1 MVKIINAKKK
11 FFGTDGIR
19 GPISSKTSPD
29 FILKL
34 GWAAGEVFKNQGIDS
49 FIIGKDTR
57 ISGYMLEAALQAGII
72 SSGLNVTLVG
82 PLPTPAI
89 SYLVSTFKGQ
99 AGIVISASHNSYED
113 NGIKFFDDQGKKISD
128 ELELLIEEKISHPIE
143 VVNPKNLGKASRLS
157 DASGRYI
164 EYCKNSLSKEISL
177 KNLKIVIDSANGAA
191 YDVAPKVFRELGAEV
206 ISISDEPTGL
216 NINQECGS
224 TDLNVLKKAVL
235 DHEADFGVALDGDG
249 DRLILVDKD
258 AKALDGDDILFLLA
272 KFKFENQIV
281 LGSKGVVG
289 TEMTNKG
296 LEKTFEDMGIELV
309 RSKVGDKY
317 VLEKLIE
324 LGWQLGGEQSGHI
337 ICLDNVATGD
347 AIIAAIKFLEAFLF
361 FNKPLNE
368 ILSSFKKYPQILTNI
383 KVSNAEKILKNKKF
397 QNLCAKVQDELK
409 KFDGRILVRKS
420 GTESLLRILVESNDS
435 KKTSEYSESLT
446 SFAIQIND

>member
-1 MVKIINAKKK
+1 MAKIINAKKK

-34 GWAAGEVFKNQGIDS
+34 GWAAGEVFKDQGISS

-72 SSGLNVTLVG
+72 SSGLNVRLVG

-89 SYLVSTFKGQ
+89 SYLVSTFKSQ

-113 NGIKFFDDQGKKISD
+113 NGIKFFDDKGQKISD
-128 ELELLIEEKISHPIE
+128 EIELLIEQKISEPIK
-143 VVNPKNLGKASRLS
+143 VVEPENLGKAARLS

-164 EYCKNSLSKEISL
+164 EYCKNSLSKEITL
-177 KNLKIVIDSANGAA
+177 NNLKIVIDTANGAA
-191 YDVAPKVFRELGAEV
+191 YDVAPKVFTELGAEV
-206 ISISDEPTGL
+206 VSISDNPNGL
-216 NINQECGS
+216 NINQNCGS
-224 TDLNVLKKAVL
+224 TDPNVVKKSVL
-235 DHEADFGVALDGDG
+235 DHNADFGIAFDGDG
-249 DRLILVDKD
+249 DRLVIVNSE

-289 TEMTNKG
+289 TDMTNKG
-296 LEKTFEDMGIELV
+296 LENALSEMGIELV

-317 VLEKLIE
+317 VLEKLLE

-337 ICLDNVATGD
+337 ICLESVATGD
-347 AIIAAIKFLEAFLF
+347 AIIAAIKFFEAFLAF
-361 FNKPLNE
+361 GKPLNE
-368 ILSSFKKYPQILTNI
+368 ILAPFKKYPQILTNI
-383 KVSNAEKILKNKKF
+383 EVENAESILANKKF
-397 QNLCAKVQDELK
+397 KNSCEKAQKEISE
-409 KFDGRILVRKS
+409 FDGKILVRKS
-420 GTESLLRILVESNDS
+420 GTESLLRILVEAKDS
-435 KKTSEYSESLT
+435 RATEIHSKQLT
-446 SFAIQIND
+446 KLAKELV

>member
-1 MVKIINAKKK
+1 MAKIINAKKK

-34 GWAAGEVFKNQGIDS
+34 GWAAGEVFKDQGISS

-72 SSGLNVTLVG
+72 SSGLNVRLVG

-89 SYLVSTFKGQ
+89 SYLVSTFKSQG
-99 AGIVISASHNSYED
+99 GIVISASHNSYED
-113 NGIKFFDDQGKKISD
+113 NGIKFFDDKGQKISD
-128 ELELLIEEKISHPIE
+128 ELELLIEQKISEPIK
-143 VVNPKNLGKASRLS
+143 VVEPENLGKAARLT

-177 KNLKIVIDSANGAA
+177 NNLKIVIDTANGAA
-191 YDVAPKVFRELGAEV
+191 YDVAPKVFGELGAEV
-206 ISISDEPTGL
+206 VAISDDPNGL
-216 NINQECGS
+216 NINQNCGS

-235 DHEADFGVALDGDG
+235 DNNADFGIAFDGDG
-249 DRLILVDKD
+249 DRLIIVDSE

-289 TEMTNKG
+289 TDMTNKG
-296 LEKTFEDMGIELV
+296 LENALSEMGIELV

-317 VLEKLIE
+317 VLEKLLE

-337 ICLDNVATGD
+337 ICLDSVATGD
-347 AIIAAIKFLEAFLF
+347 AIIAAIKFFEAFLTF
-361 FNKPLNE
+361 GKPLNE
-368 ILSSFKKYPQILTNI
+368 ILGSFKKYPQILTN
-383 KVSNAEKILKNKKF
+383 VEVANAESILANKKF
-397 QNLCAKVQDELK
+397 KNSCEKAQKEISE
-409 KFDGRILVRKS
+409 FDGKILVRKS
-420 GTESLLRILVESNDS
+420 GTESLLRILVEAKDS
-435 KKTSEYSESLT
+435 KVTEIHSKQLT
-446 SFAIQIND
+446 DLAKDLA

>member
-1 MVKIINAKKK
+1 MAKVINAKKK

-34 GWAAGEVFKNQGIDS
+34 GWAAGEVFRDQGISS

-72 SSGLNVTLVG
+72 SSGLNVRLVG

-89 SYLVSTFKGQ
+89 SYLVSTFKSQG
-99 AGIVISASHNSYED
+99 GIVISASHNSYED
-113 NGIKFFDDQGKKISD
+113 NGIKFFDDKGQKISD
-128 ELELLIEEKISHPIE
+128 ELELLIEQKISEPIK
-143 VVNPKNLGKASRLS
+143 VVEPENLGKAARLT

-177 KNLKIVIDSANGAA
+177 NNLKIVIDTANGAA
-191 YDVAPKVFRELGAEV
+191 YDVAPKVFGELGAEV
-206 ISISDEPTGL
+206 VAISDNPNGL
-216 NINQECGS
+216 HINQNCGS

-235 DHEADFGVALDGDG
+235 DNNADFGIAFDGDG
-249 DRLILVDKD
+249 DRLIIVDSE

-289 TEMTNKG
+289 TDMTNKG
-296 LEKTFEDMGIELV
+296 LENALSEMGIELV

-317 VLEKLIE
+317 VLEKLLE

-337 ICLDNVATGD
+337 ICLDSVATGD
-347 AIIAAIKFLEAFLF
+347 AIIAAIKFFEAFLTF
-361 FNKPLNE
+361 GKPLNE
-368 ILSSFKKYPQILTNI
+368 ILGSFKKYPQILTN
-383 KVSNAEKILKNKKF
+383 VEVANAESILANKKF
-397 QNLCAKVQDELK
+397 KNSCEKAQKEITG
-409 KFDGRILVRKS
+409 FDGKILVRKS
-420 GTESLLRILVESNDS
+420 GTESLLRILVEAKDS
-435 KKTSEYSESLT
+435 KVTEIHSKQLT
-446 SFAIQIND
+446 DLAKDLA

>member
-1 MVKIINAKKK
+1 MAKIINAKKK

-34 GWAAGEVFKNQGIDS
+34 GWAAGEVFKDQGISS

-72 SSGLNVTLVG
+72 SSGLNVRLVG

-89 SYLVSTFKGQ
+89 SYLVSTFKSQ

-113 NGIKFFDDQGKKISD
+113 NGIKFFDDKGQKISD
-128 ELELLIEEKISHPIE
+128 EIELLIEQKISEPIK
-143 VVNPKNLGKASRLS
+143 VVDPENLGKAARLS

-177 KNLKIVIDSANGAA
+177 NNLKIVIDTANGAA

-206 ISISDEPTGL
+206 VAISDDPNGL
-216 NINQECGS
+216 NINQNCGS

-235 DHEADFGVALDGDG
+235 DNNADFGIAFDGDG
-249 DRLILVDKD
+249 DRLIIVDSE

-289 TEMTNKG
+289 TDMTNKG
-296 LEKTFEDMGIELV
+296 LENALSEMGIELV

-317 VLEKLIE
+317 VLEKLLE

-337 ICLDNVATGD
+337 ICLDSVATGD
-347 AIIAAIKFLEAFLF
+347 AIIAAIKFFEAFLTF
-361 FNKPLNE
+361 GKPLNE
-368 ILSSFKKYPQILTNI
+368 ILGSFKKYPQILTN
-383 KVSNAEKILKNKKF
+383 VEVANAESILASKKF
-397 QNLCAKVQDELK
+397 KNSCEKAQKEITE
-409 KFDGRILVRKS
+409 FDGKILVRKS
-420 GTESLLRILVESNDS
+420 GTESLLRILVEAKDS
-435 KKTSEYSESLT
+435 KVTEIHSKQLT
-446 SFAIQIND
+446 DLAKDLA

>member
-1 MVKIINAKKK
+1 MAKIINAKKK

-34 GWAAGEVFKNQGIDS
+34 GWAAGEVFKDQGISS

-72 SSGLNVTLVG
+72 SSGLNVRLVG

-89 SYLVSTFKGQ
+89 SYLVSTFKSQ

-113 NGIKFFDDQGKKISD
+113 NGIKFFDDKGQKISD
-128 ELELLIEEKISHPIE
+128 ELELLIEQKISEPIK
-143 VVNPKNLGKASRLS
+143 VVEPENLGKAARLS

-177 KNLKIVIDSANGAA
+177 NNLKIVIDTANGAA

-206 ISISDEPTGL
+206 VAISDDPNGL
-216 NINQECGS
+216 NINQNCGS

-235 DHEADFGVALDGDG
+235 DNNANFGIAFDGDG
-249 DRLILVDKD
+249 DRLIIVDSE

-289 TEMTNKG
+289 TDMTNKG
-296 LEKTFEDMGIELV
+296 LENALSEMGIELV

-317 VLEKLIE
+317 VLEKLLE

-337 ICLDNVATGD
+337 ICLDSVATGD
-347 AIIAAIKFLEAFLF
+347 AIIAAIKFFEAFLTF
-361 FNKPLNE
+361 GKPLNE
-368 ILSSFKKYPQILTNI
+368 ILGSFKKYPQILTN
-383 KVSNAEKILKNKKF
+383 VEVANAESILANKKF
-397 QNLCAKVQDELK
+397 KNSCDKAQKEISE
-409 KFDGRILVRKS
+409 FDGKILVRKS
-420 GTESLLRILVESNDS
+420 GTESLLRILVEAKDS
-435 KKTSEYSESLT
+435 KVTEIHSKQLT
-446 SFAIQIND
+446 DLAKDLA

>member
-1 MVKIINAKKK
+1 MAKIINAKKK

-34 GWAAGEVFKNQGIDS
+34 GWAAGEVFKDQGISS

-72 SSGLNVTLVG
+72 SSGLNVRLVG

-89 SYLVSTFKGQ
+89 SYLVSTFKSQ

-113 NGIKFFDDQGKKISD
+113 NGIKFFDDKGQKISD
-128 ELELLIEEKISHPIE
+128 EIELLIEQKISEPIK
-143 VVNPKNLGKASRLS
+143 VVEPENLGKAARLS

-177 KNLKIVIDSANGAA
+177 NNLKIVIDTANGAA

-206 ISISDEPTGL
+206 VAISDDPNGL
-216 NINQECGS
+216 NINQNCGS

-235 DHEADFGVALDGDG
+235 DNNANFGIAFDGDG
-249 DRLILVDKD
+249 DRLIIVDTE

-289 TEMTNKG
+289 TDMTNKG
-296 LEKTFEDMGIELV
+296 LENALSEMGIELV

-317 VLEKLIE
+317 VLEKLLE

-337 ICLDNVATGD
+337 ICLDSVATGD
-347 AIIAAIKFLEAFLF
+347 AIIAAIKFFEAFLTF
-361 FNKPLNE
+361 GKPLNE
-368 ILSSFKKYPQILTNI
+368 ILGSFKKYPQILTN
-383 KVSNAEKILKNKKF
+383 VEVANAESILANKKF
-397 QNLCAKVQDELK
+397 KNSCEKAQKEITE
-409 KFDGRILVRKS
+409 FDGKILVRKS
-420 GTESLLRILVESNDS
+420 GTESLLRILVEAKDS
-435 KKTSEYSESLT
+435 KVTEIHSKQLT
-446 SFAIQIND
+446 DLAKDLA

>member
-1 MVKIINAKKK
+1 MAKIINAKKK

-34 GWAAGEVFKNQGIDS
+34 GWAAGEVFKDQGISS

-72 SSGLNVTLVG
+72 SSGLNVRLVG

-89 SYLVSTFKGQ
+89 SYLVSTFKSQ

-113 NGIKFFDDQGKKISD
+113 NGIKFFDDKGQKISD
-128 ELELLIEEKISHPIE
+128 ELELLIEQKISEPIK
-143 VVNPKNLGKASRLS
+143 VVDPENLGKAARLS

-177 KNLKIVIDSANGAA
+177 NNLKIVIDTANGAA

-206 ISISDEPTGL
+206 TAISDDPNGL
-216 NINQECGS
+216 NINQNCGS

-235 DHEADFGVALDGDG
+235 DNNADFGIAFDGDG
-249 DRLILVDKD
+249 DRLIIVDSE

-289 TEMTNKG
+289 TDMTNKG
-296 LEKTFEDMGIELV
+296 LENALSEMGIELV

-317 VLEKLIE
+317 VLEKLLE

-337 ICLDNVATGD
+337 ICLDSVATGD
-347 AIIAAIKFLEAFLF
+347 AIIAAIKFFEAFLTF
-361 FNKPLNE
+361 GKPLNE
-368 ILSSFKKYPQILTNI
+368 ILGSFKKYPQILTN
-383 KVSNAEKILKNKKF
+383 VEVANAESILANKKF
-397 QNLCAKVQDELK
+397 KNSCEKAQKEITE
-409 KFDGRILVRKS
+409 FDGKILVRKS
-420 GTESLLRILVESNDS
+420 GTESLLRILVEAKDS
-435 KKTSEYSESLT
+435 KVTEIHSKQLT
-446 SFAIQIND
+446 DLAKDLA

>member
-1 MVKIINAKKK
+1 MAKIINAKKK

-34 GWAAGEVFKNQGIDS
+34 GWAAGEVFKDQGISS

-72 SSGLNVTLVG
+72 SSGLNVRLVG

-89 SYLVSTFKGQ
+89 SYLVSTFKSQ

-113 NGIKFFDDQGKKISD
+113 NGIKFFDDQGQKISD
-128 ELELLIEEKISHPIE
+128 ELELLIEQKISEPIK
-143 VVNPKNLGKASRLS
+143 VVEPENLGKAARLT

-177 KNLKIVIDSANGAA
+177 KNLKIVIDTANGAA
-191 YDVAPKVFRELGAEV
+191 YDVAPSVFRELGAEV
-206 ISISDEPTGL
+206 VTISDNPNGL
-216 NINQECGS
+216 NINKNCGS
-224 TDLNVLKKAVL
+224 TDLNVLKKSVL
-235 DHEADFGVALDGDG
+235 DNTANFGIAFDGDG
-249 DRLILVDKD
+249 DRLIIVDSE

-272 KFKFENQIV
+272 KFKFENQII

-296 LEKTFEDMGIELV
+296 LENVFSEMGIELV
-309 RSKVGDKY
+309 RSQVGDKY

-337 ICLDNVATGD
+337 ICMENVATGD
-347 AIIAAIKFLEAFLF
+347 AIIAAIKFFEAYLTFG
-361 FNKPLNE
+361 KPLNE
-368 ILSSFKKYPQILTNI
+368 ILLSFKKYPQILTNI
-383 KVSNAEKILKNKKF
+383 EVVNAENILSNKKF
-397 QNLCAKVQDELK
+397 KTACKESQDEVSE
-409 KFDGRILVRKS
+409 FDGKVLVRKS
-420 GTESLLRILVESNDS
+420 GTESLLRIMVESNDS
-435 KKTSEYSESLT
+435 MITETHSKKLT
-446 SFAIQIND
+446 ELAKGLS

>member
-1 MVKIINAKKK
+1 MAKIINAKKK

-34 GWAAGEVFKNQGIDS
+34 GWAAGEVFKDQGISS

-72 SSGLNVTLVG
+72 SSGLNVRLVG

-89 SYLVSTFKGQ
+89 SYLVSTFKSQ

-113 NGIKFFDDQGKKISD
+113 NGIKFFDDKGQKISD
-128 ELELLIEEKISHPIE
+128 ELELLIEQKISEPIK
-143 VVNPKNLGKASRLS
+143 VVGPENLGKAARLS

-177 KNLKIVIDSANGAA
+177 NNLKIVIDTANGAA

-206 ISISDEPTGL
+206 VAISDDPNGL
-216 NINQECGS
+216 NINQNCGS

-235 DHEADFGVALDGDG
+235 DNNADFGIAFDGDG
-249 DRLILVDKD
+249 DRLIIVDSE

-289 TEMTNKG
+289 TDMTNKG
-296 LEKTFEDMGIELV
+296 LENALSEMGIELV

-317 VLEKLIE
+317 VLEKLLE
-324 LGWQLGGEQSGHI
+324 LGWQLGGDQSGHI
-337 ICLDNVATGD
+337 ICLDRVATGD
-347 AIIAAIKFLEAFLF
+347 AIIAAIKFFEAFLTF
-361 FNKPLNE
+361 GKPLNE
-368 ILSSFKKYPQILTNI
+368 ILGSFKKYPQILTNI
-383 KVSNAEKILKNKKF
+383 EVTNAESILANKKF
-397 QNLCAKVQDELK
+397 KNSCEKIQKEISE
-409 KFDGRILVRKS
+409 FDGKILVRKS
-420 GTESLLRILVESNDS
+420 GTESLLRILVEAKDS
-435 KKTSEYSESLT
+435 KVTEIHSKQLT
-446 SFAIQIND
+446 DLAKDLA

>member
-1 MVKIINAKKK
+1 MAKIINAKKK

-34 GWAAGEVFKNQGIDS
+34 GWAAGEVFKDQGISS

-72 SSGLNVTLVG
+72 SSGLNVRLVG

-89 SYLVSTFKGQ
+89 SYLVSTFKSQ

-113 NGIKFFDDQGKKISD
+113 NGIKFFDDKGQKISD
-128 ELELLIEEKISHPIE
+128 ELELLIEQKISEPIK
-143 VVNPKNLGKASRLS
+143 VVEPENLGKAARLS

-177 KNLKIVIDSANGAA
+177 NNLKIVIDTANGAA

-206 ISISDEPTGL
+206 VAISDDPNGL
-216 NINQECGS
+216 NINQNCGS

-235 DHEADFGVALDGDG
+235 DNNADFGIAFDGDG
-249 DRLILVDKD
+249 DRLIIVDSE

-289 TEMTNKG
+289 TDMTNKG
-296 LEKTFEDMGIELV
+296 LENALSEMGIELV

-317 VLEKLIE
+317 VLEKLLE

-337 ICLDNVATGD
+337 ICLDSVATGD
-347 AIIAAIKFLEAFLF
+347 AIIAAIKFFEAFLTF
-361 FNKPLNE
+361 GKPLNE
-368 ILSSFKKYPQILTNI
+368 ILGSFKKYPQILTN
-383 KVSNAEKILKNKKF
+383 VEVANAESILANKKF
-397 QNLCAKVQDELK
+397 KNSCEKAQKEITE
-409 KFDGRILVRKS
+409 FDGKILVRKS
-420 GTESLLRILVESNDS
+420 GTESLLRILVEAKDS
-435 KKTSEYSESLT
+435 KVTEIHSKQLT
-446 SFAIQIND
+446 DLAKDLA

>member
-1 MVKIINAKKK
+1 MAKIINAKKK

-34 GWAAGEVFKNQGIDS
+34 GWAAGEVFKDQGISS

-72 SSGLNVTLVG
+72 SSGLNVRLVG

-89 SYLVSTFKGQ
+89 SYLVSTFKSQ

-113 NGIKFFDDQGKKISD
+113 NGIKFFDDKGQKISD
-128 ELELLIEEKISHPIE
+128 ELELLIEQKISEPIK
-143 VVNPKNLGKASRLS
+143 VVDPENLGKAARLS

-177 KNLKIVIDSANGAA
+177 NNLKIVIDTANGAA

-206 ISISDEPTGL
+206 VAISDDPNGL
-216 NINQECGS
+216 NINQNCGS

-235 DHEADFGVALDGDG
+235 DNNADFGIAFDGDG
-249 DRLILVDKD
+249 DRLIIVDSE

-289 TEMTNKG
+289 TDMTNKG
-296 LEKTFEDMGIELV
+296 LENALSEMGIELV

-317 VLEKLIE
+317 VLEKLLE

-337 ICLDNVATGD
+337 ICLDSVATGD
-347 AIIAAIKFLEAFLF
+347 AIIAAIKFFEAFLTF
-361 FNKPLNE
+361 GKPLNE
-368 ILSSFKKYPQILTNI
+368 ILGSFKKYPQILTN
-383 KVSNAEKILKNKKF
+383 VEVANAESILASKKF
-397 QNLCAKVQDELK
+397 KNSCEKAQKEISE
-409 KFDGRILVRKS
+409 FDGKILVRKS
-420 GTESLLRILVESNDS
+420 GTESLLRILVEAKDS
-435 KKTSEYSESLT
+435 KVTEIHSKQLT
-446 SFAIQIND
+446 DLAKDLA

>member
-1 MVKIINAKKK
+1 MAKIINAKKK

-34 GWAAGEVFKNQGIDS
+34 GWAAGEVFKDQGISS

-72 SSGLNVTLVG
+72 SSGLNVRLVG

-89 SYLVSTFKGQ
+89 SYLVSTFKSQ

-113 NGIKFFDDQGKKISD
+113 NGIKFFDDKGQKISD
-128 ELELLIEEKISHPIE
+128 ELELLIEQKISEPIK
-143 VVNPKNLGKASRLS
+143 VVEPEKLGKAARLT

-177 KNLKIVIDSANGAA
+177 NNLKIVIDTANGAA

-206 ISISDEPTGL
+206 VSISDDPNGL
-216 NINQECGS
+216 NINQNCGS

-235 DHEADFGVALDGDG
+235 DNNADFGIAFDGDG
-249 DRLILVDKD
+249 DRLIIVDSE

-289 TEMTNKG
+289 TDMTNRG
-296 LEKTFEDMGIELV
+296 LENALSEMGIELV

-317 VLEKLIE
+317 VLEKLLE

-347 AIIAAIKFLEAFLF
+347 AIIAAIKFFEAFLTF
-361 FNKPLNE
+361 GKPLNE

-383 KVSNAEKILKNKKF
+383 EVVNADNILENKKF
-397 QNLCAKVQDELK
+397 KNSCEKAQKEISE
-409 KFDGRILVRKS
+409 FDGKILVRKS
-420 GTESLLRILVESNDS
+420 GTESLLRILVEAKDS
-435 KKTSEYSESLT
+435 KVTETHSKELT
-446 SFAIQIND
+446 DLAKDLV

>member
-1 MVKIINAKKK
+1 MAKIINAKKK

-34 GWAAGEVFKNQGIDS
+34 GWAAGEVFKKQGISS

-72 SSGLNVTLVG
+72 SSGLNVRLVG
-82 PLPTPAI
+82 PMPTPAI
-89 SYLVSTFKGQ
+89 SYLVSTFKSQ

-113 NGIKFFDDQGKKISD
+113 NGIKFFDDKGQKISD
-128 ELELLIEEKISHPIE
+128 ELELSIEQKISEPIK
-143 VVNPKNLGKASRLS
+143 VVEPENLGKAARLS

-177 KNLKIVIDSANGAA
+177 KNLKIVIDTANGAA
-191 YDVAPKVFRELGAEV
+191 YDVAPSVFRELGAEV
-206 ISISDEPTGL
+206 VTISDNPNGL
-216 NINQECGS
+216 NINKNCGS
-224 TDLNVLKKAVL
+224 TDLNVLKKSVL
-235 DHEADFGVALDGDG
+235 DNNANFGIAFDGDG
-249 DRLILVDKD
+249 DRLIIVDSE

-289 TEMTNKG
+289 TDMTNKG
-296 LEKTFEDMGIELV
+296 LENALSEMGIELV
-309 RSKVGDKY
+309 RSQVGDKY
-317 VLEKLIE
+317 VLEKLID

-337 ICLDNVATGD
+337 ICMENVATGD
-347 AIIAAIKFLEAFLF
+347 AIIAAIKFFEAYLTFG
-361 FNKPLNE
+361 KPLDE

-383 KVSNAEKILKNKKF
+383 EVVNAENILSNKKF
-397 QNLCAKVQDELK
+397 KSACKESQDEILE
-409 KFDGRILVRKS
+409 FDGKILVRKS
-420 GTESLLRILVESNDS
+420 GTESLLRILVESKDS
-435 KKTSEYSESLT
+435 KVTANHSKKLT
-446 SFAIQIND
+446 ELAKELS

>member
-1 MVKIINAKKK
+1 MAKIINAKKK

-34 GWAAGEVFKNQGIDS
+34 GWAAGEVFKDQGISS

-72 SSGLNVTLVG
+72 SSGLNVRLVG

-89 SYLVSTFKGQ
+89 SYLVSTFKSQ

-113 NGIKFFDDQGKKISD
+113 NGIKFFDDKGQKISD
-128 ELELLIEEKISHPIE
+128 ELELLIEQKISEPIK
-143 VVNPKNLGKASRLS
+143 VVEPENLGKAARLS

-177 KNLKIVIDSANGAA
+177 NNLKIVIDTANGAA

-206 ISISDEPTGL
+206 VAISDDPNGL
-216 NINQECGS
+216 NINQNCGS

-235 DHEADFGVALDGDG
+235 DNNANFGIAFDGDG
-249 DRLILVDKD
+249 DRLIIVDSE

-289 TEMTNKG
+289 TDMTNKG
-296 LEKTFEDMGIELV
+296 LENALSEMGIELV

-317 VLEKLIE
+317 VLEKLLE

-337 ICLDNVATGD
+337 ICLDSVATGD
-347 AIIAAIKFLEAFLF
+347 AIIAAIKFFEAFLTF
-361 FNKPLNE
+361 GKPLNE
-368 ILSSFKKYPQILTNI
+368 ILGSFKKYPQILTNI
-383 KVSNAEKILKNKKF
+383 EVANAESILANKKF
-397 QNLCAKVQDELK
+397 KNSCEKVQKEISE
-409 KFDGRILVRKS
+409 FDGKILVRKS
-420 GTESLLRILVESNDS
+420 GTESLLRILVEAKDS
-435 KKTSEYSESLT
+435 KVTEIHSKQLT
-446 SFAIQIND
+446 DLAKDLA

>member
-1 MVKIINAKKK
+1 MAKIINVKKK

-34 GWAAGEVFKNQGIDS
+34 GWAAGEVFKDQGISS

-72 SSGLNVTLVG
+72 SSGLNVRLVG

-89 SYLVSTFKGQ
+89 SYLVSTFKSQ

-113 NGIKFFDDQGKKISD
+113 NGIKFFDDKGQKISD
-128 ELELLIEEKISHPIE
+128 ELELLIEQKISDPIK
-143 VVNPKNLGKASRLS
+143 VVEPENLGKAARLT

-177 KNLKIVIDSANGAA
+177 NNLKIVIDTANGAA

-206 ISISDEPTGL
+206 VAISDDPNGL
-216 NINQECGS
+216 NINQNCGS

-235 DHEADFGVALDGDG
+235 DNNADFGIAFDGDG
-249 DRLILVDKD
+249 DRLIIVDSE

-289 TEMTNKG
+289 TDMTNKG
-296 LEKTFEDMGIELV
+296 LENALSEMGIELV

-317 VLEKLIE
+317 VLEKLLE

-337 ICLDNVATGD
+337 ICLDSVATGD
-347 AIIAAIKFLEAFLF
+347 AIIAAIKFFEAFLTF
-361 FNKPLNE
+361 GKPLNE
-368 ILSSFKKYPQILTNI
+368 ILGSFKKYPQILTNI
-383 KVSNAEKILKNKKF
+383 EVANAESILANKKF
-397 QNLCAKVQDELK
+397 KNSCEKVQKEISE
-409 KFDGRILVRKS
+409 FDGKILVRKS
-420 GTESLLRILVESNDS
+420 GTESLLRILVEAKDS
-435 KKTSEYSESLT
+435 KVTEIHSKQLT
-446 SFAIQIND
+446 DLAKDLA

>member
-1 MVKIINAKKK
+1 MAKIINAKKK

-34 GWAAGEVFKNQGIDS
+34 GWAAGEVFKDQGISS

-72 SSGLNVTLVG
+72 SSGLNVRLVG

-89 SYLVSTFKGQ
+89 SYLVSTFKSQ

-113 NGIKFFDDQGKKISD
+113 NGIKFFDDKGQKISD
-128 ELELLIEEKISHPIE
+128 ELELLIEQKISEPIK
-143 VVNPKNLGKASRLS
+143 VVEPENLGKAARLT

-177 KNLKIVIDSANGAA
+177 NNLKIVIDTANGAA
-191 YDVAPKVFRELGAEV
+191 YDVAPKVFGELGAEV
-206 ISISDEPTGL
+206 VAISDNPNGL
-216 NINQECGS
+216 NINQNCGS

-235 DHEADFGVALDGDG
+235 DNNADFGIAFDGDG
-249 DRLILVDKD
+249 DRLIIVDSE

-289 TEMTNKG
+289 TDMTNKG
-296 LEKTFEDMGIELV
+296 LENALSEMGIELV

-317 VLEKLIE
+317 VLEKLLE

-337 ICLDNVATGD
+337 ICLDSVATGD
-347 AIIAAIKFLEAFLF
+347 AIIAAIKFFEAFLTF
-361 FNKPLNE
+361 GKPLNE
-368 ILSSFKKYPQILTNI
+368 ILGSFKKYPQILTNI
-383 KVSNAEKILKNKKF
+383 EVANAESILANKKF
-397 QNLCAKVQDELK
+397 KNSCEKVQKEISE
-409 KFDGRILVRKS
+409 FDGKILVRKS
-420 GTESLLRILVESNDS
+420 GTESLLRILVEAKDS
-435 KKTSEYSESLT
+435 KVTEIHSKQLT
-446 SFAIQIND
+446 DLAKDLA

>member
-1 MVKIINAKKK
+1 MAKIINAKKK

-34 GWAAGEVFKNQGIDS
+34 GWAAGEVFKDQGISS

-72 SSGLNVTLVG
+72 SSGLNVRLVG

-89 SYLVSTFKGQ
+89 SYLVSTFKSQ

-113 NGIKFFDDQGKKISD
+113 NGIKFFDDKGQKISD
-128 ELELLIEEKISHPIE
+128 ELELLIEQKISEPIK
-143 VVNPKNLGKASRLS
+143 VVDPENLGKAARLS

-177 KNLKIVIDSANGAA
+177 NNLKIVIDTANGAA

-206 ISISDEPTGL
+206 VAISDDPNGL
-216 NINQECGS
+216 NINQNCGS

-235 DHEADFGVALDGDG
+235 DNNADFGIAFDGDG
-249 DRLILVDKD
+249 DRLIIVDSE

-281 LGSKGVVG
+281 LGAKGVVG
-289 TEMTNKG
+289 TDMTNKG
-296 LEKTFEDMGIELV
+296 LENALSEMGIELV

-317 VLEKLIE
+317 VLEKLLE

-337 ICLDNVATGD
+337 ICLDSVATGD
-347 AIIAAIKFLEAFLF
+347 AIIAAIKFFEAFLTF
-361 FNKPLNE
+361 GKPLNE
-368 ILSSFKKYPQILTNI
+368 ILGSFKKYPQILTNI
-383 KVSNAEKILKNKKF
+383 EVANAESILANKKF
-397 QNLCAKVQDELK
+397 KNSCEKVQKEISE
-409 KFDGRILVRKS
+409 FDGKILVRKS
-420 GTESLLRILVESNDS
+420 GTESLLRILVEAKDS
-435 KKTSEYSESLT
+435 KVTEIHSKQLT
-446 SFAIQIND
+446 DLAKDLA

>member
-1 MVKIINAKKK
+1 
-11 FFGTDGIR
+11 
-19 GPISSKTSPD
+19 
-29 FILKL
+29 
-34 GWAAGEVFKNQGIDS
+34 
-49 FIIGKDTR
+49 
-57 ISGYMLEAALQAGII
+57 
-72 SSGLNVTLVG
+72 
-82 PLPTPAI
+82 
-89 SYLVSTFKGQ
+89 
-99 AGIVISASHNSYED
+99 
-113 NGIKFFDDQGKKISD
+113 
-128 ELELLIEEKISHPIE
+128 
-143 VVNPKNLGKASRLS
+143 
-157 DASGRYI
+157 
-164 EYCKNSLSKEISL
+164 
-177 KNLKIVIDSANGAA
+177 
-191 YDVAPKVFRELGAEV
+191 
-206 ISISDEPTGL
+206 L

-289 TEMTNKG
+289 TDMTNKG

-337 ICLDNVATGD
+337 ICLDKVATGD

-397 QNLCAKVQDELK
+397 QNLCTKVQDELK

-435 KKTSEYSESLT
+435 KKTSEYSENLT

>member
-1 MVKIINAKKK
+1 MAKIINAKKK

-34 GWAAGEVFKNQGIDS
+34 GWAAGEVFKDQGISS

-72 SSGLNVTLVG
+72 SSGLNVRLVG

-113 NGIKFFDDQGKKISD
+113 NGIKFFDDKGQKISD
-128 ELELLIEEKISHPIE
+128 ELELLIEQKISEPIK
-143 VVNPKNLGKASRLS
+143 VVEPEKLGKAARLT

-177 KNLKIVIDSANGAA
+177 NNLKIVIDTANGAA
-191 YDVAPKVFRELGAEV
+191 YDVSPKVFRELGAEV
-206 ISISDEPTGL
+206 VAISDDPNGL
-216 NINQECGS
+216 NINQNCGS

-235 DHEADFGVALDGDG
+235 DNNADFGIAFDGDG
-249 DRLILVDKD
+249 DRLIIVDSE

-289 TEMTNKG
+289 TDMTNRG
-296 LEKTFEDMGIELV
+296 LENALSEMGIELV

-317 VLEKLIE
+317 VLEKLLE

-347 AIIAAIKFLEAFLF
+347 AIIAAIKFFEAFLTF
-361 FNKPLNE
+361 RKPLNE

-383 KVSNAEKILKNKKF
+383 EVVNADNILENKKF
-397 QNLCAKVQDELK
+397 KNSCEKAQKEISE
-409 KFDGRILVRKS
+409 FDGKILVRKS
-420 GTESLLRILVESNDS
+420 GTESLLRILVEAKDS
-435 KKTSEYSESLT
+435 KVTETHSKELT
-446 SFAIQIND
+446 DLAKDLV

>member
-1 MVKIINAKKK
+1 MAKIINAKKK

-34 GWAAGEVFKNQGIDS
+34 GWAAGEVFKEQGISS

-72 SSGLNVTLVG
+72 SSGLNVRLVG

-89 SYLVSTFKGQ
+89 SYLVSTFKSQ

-113 NGIKFFDDQGKKISD
+113 NGIKFFDDKGQKISD
-128 ELELLIEEKISHPIE
+128 ELELLIEQKISEPIK
-143 VVNPKNLGKASRLS
+143 VVEPENLGKAARLS

-177 KNLKIVIDSANGAA
+177 NNLKIVIDTANGAA

-206 ISISDEPTGL
+206 TAISDDPNGL
-216 NINQECGS
+216 NINQNCGS

-235 DHEADFGVALDGDG
+235 DNNADFGIAFDGDG
-249 DRLILVDKD
+249 DRLIIVDAE

-289 TEMTNKG
+289 TDMTNKG
-296 LEKTFEDMGIELV
+296 LENALSEMGIELV

-317 VLEKLIE
+317 VLEKLLE

-337 ICLDNVATGD
+337 ICLDSVATGD
-347 AIIAAIKFLEAFLF
+347 AIVAAIKFFEAFLTF
-361 FNKPLNE
+361 GKPLNE

-383 KVSNAEKILKNKKF
+383 EVANAENILGNKKF
-397 QNLCAKVQDELK
+397 KNSCEKVQKEISE
-409 KFDGRILVRKS
+409 FDGKILVRKS
-420 GTESLLRILVESNDS
+420 GTESLLRILVEAKDS
-435 KKTSEYSESLT
+435 KVTEIHSKQLT
-446 SFAIQIND
+446 ELARELA

>member
-1 MVKIINAKKK
+1 MAKIINAKKK

-34 GWAAGEVFKNQGIDS
+34 GWAAGEVFKDQGMSS

-72 SSGLNVTLVG
+72 SSGLNVRLVG

-89 SYLVSTFKGQ
+89 SYLVSTFKSQ

-113 NGIKFFDDQGKKISD
+113 NGIKFFDDKGQKISD
-128 ELELLIEEKISHPIE
+128 ELELLIEQKISEPIK
-143 VVNPKNLGKASRLS
+143 VVDPENLGKAARLS

-177 KNLKIVIDSANGAA
+177 NNLKIVIDTANGAA

-206 ISISDEPTGL
+206 VAISDDPNGL
-216 NINQECGS
+216 NINQNCGS

-235 DHEADFGVALDGDG
+235 DNNADFGIAFDGDG
-249 DRLILVDKD
+249 DRLIIVDSE

-289 TEMTNKG
+289 TDMTNKG
-296 LEKTFEDMGIELV
+296 LENALSEMGIELV

-317 VLEKLIE
+317 VLEKLLE

-337 ICLDNVATGD
+337 ICLDSVATGD
-347 AIIAAIKFLEAFLF
+347 AIIAAIKFFEAFLTF
-361 FNKPLNE
+361 GKPLNE
-368 ILSSFKKYPQILTNI
+368 ILGSFKKYPQILTN
-383 KVSNAEKILKNKKF
+383 VEVVNAESILANKKF
-397 QNLCAKVQDELK
+397 KNSCEKAQKEITE
-409 KFDGRILVRKS
+409 FDGKILVRKS
-420 GTESLLRILVESNDS
+420 GTESLLRILVEAKDS
-435 KKTSEYSESLT
+435 KVTQIHSKQLT
-446 SFAIQIND
+446 DLAKDLA

>member
-1 MVKIINAKKK
+1 MAKIINAKKK

-34 GWAAGEVFKNQGIDS
+34 GWAAGEVFKDQGISS

-72 SSGLNVTLVG
+72 SSGLNVRLVG

-89 SYLVSTFKGQ
+89 SYLVSTFKSQ

-113 NGIKFFDDQGKKISD
+113 NGIKFFDDKGQKISD
-128 ELELLIEEKISHPIE
+128 ELELLIEQKISEPIK
-143 VVNPKNLGKASRLS
+143 VVDPENLGKAARLS

-177 KNLKIVIDSANGAA
+177 NNLKIVIDTANGAA

-206 ISISDEPTGL
+206 VAISDDPNGL
-216 NINQECGS
+216 NINQNCGS

-235 DHEADFGVALDGDG
+235 DNNADFGIAFDGDG
-249 DRLILVDKD
+249 DRLIIVDSE

-289 TEMTNKG
+289 TDMTNKG
-296 LEKTFEDMGIELV
+296 LENALSEMGIELV

-317 VLEKLIE
+317 VLEKLLE

-337 ICLDNVATGD
+337 ICLDSVATGD
-347 AIIAAIKFLEAFLF
+347 AIIAAIKFFEAFLTF
-361 FNKPLNE
+361 GKPLNE
-368 ILSSFKKYPQILTNI
+368 ILGSFKKYPQILTN
-383 KVSNAEKILKNKKF
+383 VEVVNAESILANKKF
-397 QNLCAKVQDELK
+397 KNSCEKAQKEISE
-409 KFDGRILVRKS
+409 FDGKILVRKS
-420 GTESLLRILVESNDS
+420 GTESLLRILVEAKDS
-435 KKTSEYSESLT
+435 KVTEIHSKQLT
-446 SFAIQIND
+446 DLAKDLA

>member
-1 MVKIINAKKK
+1 MAKIINAKKK

-34 GWAAGEVFKNQGIDS
+34 GWAAGEVFKDQGISS

-72 SSGLNVTLVG
+72 SSGLNVRLVG

-89 SYLVSTFKGQ
+89 SYLVSTFKSQ

-113 NGIKFFDDQGKKISD
+113 NGIKFFDDKGQKISD
-128 ELELLIEEKISHPIE
+128 ELELLIEQKISEPIK
-143 VVNPKNLGKASRLS
+143 VVDPENLGKAARLS

-177 KNLKIVIDSANGAA
+177 NNLKIVIDTANGAA

-206 ISISDEPTGL
+206 VAISDDPNGL
-216 NINQECGS
+216 NINQNCGS

-235 DHEADFGVALDGDG
+235 DNNADFGIAFDGDG
-249 DRLILVDKD
+249 DRLIIVDSE

-289 TEMTNKG
+289 TDMTNKG
-296 LEKTFEDMGIELV
+296 LENALSEMSIELV

-317 VLEKLIE
+317 VLEKLLE

-337 ICLDNVATGD
+337 ICLDSVATGD
-347 AIIAAIKFLEAFLF
+347 AIIAAIKFFEAFLTF
-361 FNKPLNE
+361 GKPLNE
-368 ILSSFKKYPQILTNI
+368 ILGSFKKYPQILTNI
-383 KVSNAEKILKNKKF
+383 EVANAESILANKKF
-397 QNLCAKVQDELK
+397 KNSCKKVQKEISE
-409 KFDGRILVRKS
+409 FDGKILVRKS
-420 GTESLLRILVESNDS
+420 GTESLLRILVEAKDS
-435 KKTSEYSESLT
+435 KVTEIHSKQLT
-446 SFAIQIND
+446 DLAKDLA

>member
-1 MVKIINAKKK
+1 MAKIINAKKK

-34 GWAAGEVFKNQGIDS
+34 GWAAGEVFKDQGMSS

-72 SSGLNVTLVG
+72 SSGLNVRLVG

-89 SYLVSTFKGQ
+89 SYLVSTFKSQ

-113 NGIKFFDDQGKKISD
+113 NGIKFFDDKGQKISD
-128 ELELLIEEKISHPIE
+128 ELELLIEQKISEPIK
-143 VVNPKNLGKASRLS
+143 VVEPENLGKAARLS

-177 KNLKIVIDSANGAA
+177 NNLKIVIDTANGAA

-206 ISISDEPTGL
+206 VAISDDPNGL
-216 NINQECGS
+216 NINQNCGS

-235 DHEADFGVALDGDG
+235 DNNADFGIAFDGDG
-249 DRLILVDKD
+249 DRLIIVDSE

-289 TEMTNKG
+289 TDMTNKG
-296 LEKTFEDMGIELV
+296 LENALSEMGIELV

-317 VLEKLIE
+317 VLEKLLE

-337 ICLDNVATGD
+337 ICLDSVATGD
-347 AIIAAIKFLEAFLF
+347 AIIAAIKFFEAFLTF
-361 FNKPLNE
+361 GKPLNE
-368 ILSSFKKYPQILTNI
+368 ILGSFKKYPQILTN
-383 KVSNAEKILKNKKF
+383 VEVANAESILANKKF
-397 QNLCAKVQDELK
+397 KNSCEKAQKEITE
-409 KFDGRILVRKS
+409 FDGKILVRKS
-420 GTESLLRILVESNDS
+420 GTESLLRILVEAKDS
-435 KKTSEYSESLT
+435 KVTEIHSKQLT
-446 SFAIQIND
+446 DLAKDLA

>member
-1 MVKIINAKKK
+1 MAKIINAKKK

-34 GWAAGEVFKNQGIDS
+34 GWAAGEVFKDQGISS

-72 SSGLNVTLVG
+72 SSGLNVRLVG

-89 SYLVSTFKGQ
+89 SYLVSTFKSQG
-99 AGIVISASHNSYED
+99 GIVISASHNSYED
-113 NGIKFFDDQGKKISD
+113 NGIKFFDDKGQKISD
-128 ELELLIEEKISHPIE
+128 ELELLIEQKISEPIK
-143 VVNPKNLGKASRLS
+143 VVEPENLGKAARLT

-177 KNLKIVIDSANGAA
+177 NNLKIVIDTANGAA
-191 YDVAPKVFRELGAEV
+191 YDVAPKVFGELGAEV
-206 ISISDEPTGL
+206 VAISDNPNGL
-216 NINQECGS
+216 NINQNCGS

-235 DHEADFGVALDGDG
+235 DNNADFGIAFDGDG
-249 DRLILVDKD
+249 DRLIIVDSE

-296 LEKTFEDMGIELV
+296 LENALSEMGIELV

-317 VLEKLIE
+317 VLEKLLE

-337 ICLDNVATGD
+337 ICLDSVATGD
-347 AIIAAIKFLEAFLF
+347 AIIAAIKFFEAFLTF
-361 FNKPLNE
+361 GKPLNE
-368 ILSSFKKYPQILTNI
+368 ILGSFKKYPQILTNI
-383 KVSNAEKILKNKKF
+383 EVANAESILANKKF
-397 QNLCAKVQDELK
+397 KNSCEKVQKEISE
-409 KFDGRILVRKS
+409 FDGKILVRKS
-420 GTESLLRILVESNDS
+420 GTESLLRILVEAKDS
-435 KKTSEYSESLT
+435 KVTEIHSKQLT
-446 SFAIQIND
+446 DLAKDLA

>member
-1 MVKIINAKKK
+1 MAKIINAKKK

-34 GWAAGEVFKNQGIDS
+34 GWAAGEVFKDQGISS

-72 SSGLNVTLVG
+72 SSGLNVRLVG

-89 SYLVSTFKGQ
+89 SYLVSTFKSQ

-113 NGIKFFDDQGKKISD
+113 NGIKFFDDKGQKISD
-128 ELELLIEEKISHPIE
+128 ELELLIEQKISEPIK
-143 VVNPKNLGKASRLS
+143 VVEPENLGKAARLT

-177 KNLKIVIDSANGAA
+177 NNLKIVIDTANGAA

-206 ISISDEPTGL
+206 VAISDDPNGL
-216 NINQECGS
+216 NINQNCGS

-235 DHEADFGVALDGDG
+235 DNNADFGIAFDGDG
-249 DRLILVDKD
+249 DRLIIVDSE

-289 TEMTNKG
+289 TDMTNKG
-296 LEKTFEDMGIELV
+296 LENALSEMGIELV

-317 VLEKLIE
+317 VLEKLLE

-337 ICLDNVATGD
+337 ICLDSVATGD
-347 AIIAAIKFLEAFLF
+347 AIIAAIKFFEAFLTF
-361 FNKPLNE
+361 GKPLNE
-368 ILSSFKKYPQILTNI
+368 ILGSFKKYPQILTNI
-383 KVSNAEKILKNKKF
+383 EVANAESILANKKF
-397 QNLCAKVQDELK
+397 KNSCEKVQKEISE
-409 KFDGRILVRKS
+409 FDGKILVRKS
-420 GTESLLRILVESNDS
+420 GTESLLRILVEAKDS
-435 KKTSEYSESLT
+435 KVTEIHSKQLT
-446 SFAIQIND
+446 DLAKDLA

>member
-1 MVKIINAKKK
+1 MAKIINAKKK

-34 GWAAGEVFKNQGIDS
+34 GWAAGEVFKGQGISS

-72 SSGLNVTLVG
+72 SSGLNVRLVG

-89 SYLVSTFKGQ
+89 SYLVSTFKSQ

-113 NGIKFFDDQGKKISD
+113 NGIKFFDDKGQKISD
-128 ELELLIEEKISHPIE
+128 ELELLIEQKISEPIK
-143 VVNPKNLGKASRLS
+143 VVEPENLGKAARLT

-177 KNLKIVIDSANGAA
+177 NNLKIVIDTANGAA

-206 ISISDEPTGL
+206 VAISDDPNGL
-216 NINQECGS
+216 NINQNCGS

-235 DHEADFGVALDGDG
+235 DNNADFGIAFDGDG
-249 DRLILVDKD
+249 DRLIIVDSE

-296 LEKTFEDMGIELV
+296 LENALSEMGIELV

-317 VLEKLIE
+317 VLEKLLE

-337 ICLDNVATGD
+337 ICLDSVATGD
-347 AIIAAIKFLEAFLF
+347 AIIAAIKFFEAFLTF
-361 FNKPLNE
+361 GKPLNE
-368 ILSSFKKYPQILTNI
+368 ILGSFKKYPQILTNI
-383 KVSNAEKILKNKKF
+383 EVANAESILANKKF
-397 QNLCAKVQDELK
+397 KNSCEKVQKDISE
-409 KFDGRILVRKS
+409 FDGKILVRKS
-420 GTESLLRILVESNDS
+420 GTESLLRILVEAKDS
-435 KKTSEYSESLT
+435 KVTEIHSKQLT
-446 SFAIQIND
+446 DLAKDLA

>member
-1 MVKIINAKKK
+1 MAKIINAKKK

-34 GWAAGEVFKNQGIDS
+34 GWAAGEVFKGQGISS

-72 SSGLNVTLVG
+72 SSGLNVRLVG

-89 SYLVSTFKGQ
+89 SYLVSTFKSQ

-113 NGIKFFDDQGKKISD
+113 NGIKFFDDKGQKISD
-128 ELELLIEEKISHPIE
+128 KLELLIEQKISEPIK
-143 VVNPKNLGKASRLS
+143 VVEPENLGKAARLT

-177 KNLKIVIDSANGAA
+177 NNLKIVIDTANGAA
-191 YDVAPKVFRELGAEV
+191 YDVAPKVFGELGAEV
-206 ISISDEPTGL
+206 VAISDDPNGL
-216 NINQECGS
+216 NINQNCGS

-235 DHEADFGVALDGDG
+235 DNNADFGIAFDGDG
-249 DRLILVDKD
+249 DRLIIVDSE

-296 LEKTFEDMGIELV
+296 LENALSEMGIELV

-317 VLEKLIE
+317 VLEKLLE

-337 ICLDNVATGD
+337 ICLDSVATGD
-347 AIIAAIKFLEAFLF
+347 AIIAAIKFFEAFLTF
-361 FNKPLNE
+361 GKPLNE
-368 ILSSFKKYPQILTNI
+368 ILGSFKKYPQILTNI
-383 KVSNAEKILKNKKF
+383 EVANAESILANKKF
-397 QNLCAKVQDELK
+397 KNSCEKVQKEISE
-409 KFDGRILVRKS
+409 FDGKILVRKS
-420 GTESLLRILVESNDS
+420 GTESLLRILVEAKDS
-435 KKTSEYSESLT
+435 KVTEIHSKQLT
-446 SFAIQIND
+446 DLAKDLA

>member
-1 MVKIINAKKK
+1 MAKIINAKKK

-34 GWAAGEVFKNQGIDS
+34 GWAAGEVFKKQGISS

-72 SSGLNVTLVG
+72 SSGLNVRLVG
-82 PLPTPAI
+82 PMPTPAI
-89 SYLVSTFKGQ
+89 SYLVSTFKSQ

-113 NGIKFFDDQGKKISD
+113 NGIKFFDDKGQKISD
-128 ELELLIEEKISHPIE
+128 ELELSIEQKISEPIK
-143 VVNPKNLGKASRLS
+143 VVEPENLGKAARLS

-177 KNLKIVIDSANGAA
+177 KNLKIVIDTANGAA
-191 YDVAPKVFRELGAEV
+191 YDVAPSVFRELGAEV
-206 ISISDEPTGL
+206 VTISDNPNGL
-216 NINQECGS
+216 NINKNCGS
-224 TDLNVLKKAVL
+224 TDLNVLKKSVL
-235 DHEADFGVALDGDG
+235 DNNANFGIAFDGDG
-249 DRLILVDKD
+249 DRLIIVDSE

-289 TEMTNKG
+289 TDMTNKG
-296 LEKTFEDMGIELV
+296 LENALSEMGIELV
-309 RSKVGDKY
+309 RSQVGDKY
-317 VLEKLIE
+317 VLEKLID

-337 ICLDNVATGD
+337 ICMENVATGD
-347 AIIAAIKFLEAFLF
+347 AIIAAIKFFEAYLSFG
-361 FNKPLNE
+361 KPLNE

-383 KVSNAEKILKNKKF
+383 EVVNAENILSNKKF
-397 QNLCAKVQDELK
+397 KSACKESQDEILE
-409 KFDGRILVRKS
+409 FDGKILVRKS
-420 GTESLLRILVESNDS
+420 GTESLLRILVESKDS
-435 KKTSEYSESLT
+435 KVTENHSKKLSELAKELS
-446 SFAIQIND
+446 

>member
-1 MVKIINAKKK
+1 MAKIINAKKK

-34 GWAAGEVFKNQGIDS
+34 GWAAGEVFKDQGISS

-72 SSGLNVTLVG
+72 SSGLNVRLVG

-89 SYLVSTFKGQ
+89 SYLVSTFKSQ

-113 NGIKFFDDQGKKISD
+113 NGIKFFDDKGQKISD
-128 ELELLIEEKISHPIE
+128 ELELLIEQKISEPIK
-143 VVNPKNLGKASRLS
+143 VVDPENLGKAARLS

-177 KNLKIVIDSANGAA
+177 NNLKIVIDTANGAA

-206 ISISDEPTGL
+206 VAISDDPNGL
-216 NINQECGS
+216 NINQNCGS

-235 DHEADFGVALDGDG
+235 DNNADFGIAFDGDG
-249 DRLILVDKD
+249 DRLIIVDSE

-289 TEMTNKG
+289 TDMTNKG
-296 LEKTFEDMGIELV
+296 LENALSEMGIELV

-317 VLEKLIE
+317 VLEKLLE
-324 LGWQLGGEQSGHI
+324 LGWQFGGEQSGHI
-337 ICLDNVATGD
+337 ICLDSVATGD
-347 AIIAAIKFLEAFLF
+347 AIIAAIKFFEAFLTF
-361 FNKPLNE
+361 GKPLNE
-368 ILSSFKKYPQILTNI
+368 ILGSFKKYPQILTNI
-383 KVSNAEKILKNKKF
+383 EVANAESILSNKKF
-397 QNLCAKVQDELK
+397 KNSCEKVQKEISE
-409 KFDGRILVRKS
+409 FDGKILVRKS
-420 GTESLLRILVESNDS
+420 GTESLLRILVEAKDS
-435 KKTSEYSESLT
+435 KVTEIHSKQLT
-446 SFAIQIND
+446 DLAKDLA

>member
-1 MVKIINAKKK
+1 MAKIINAKKK

-34 GWAAGEVFKNQGIDS
+34 GWAAGEVFKDQGISS

-72 SSGLNVTLVG
+72 SSGLNVRLVG

-89 SYLVSTFKGQ
+89 SYLVSTFKSQ

-113 NGIKFFDDQGKKISD
+113 NGIKFFDDKGQKISD
-128 ELELLIEEKISHPIE
+128 ELELLIEQKISEPIK
-143 VVNPKNLGKASRLS
+143 VVDPENLGKAARLS

-177 KNLKIVIDSANGAA
+177 NNLKIVIDTANGAA

-206 ISISDEPTGL
+206 TAISDDPNGL
-216 NINQECGS
+216 NINQNCGS

-235 DHEADFGVALDGDG
+235 DNNADFGIAFDGDG
-249 DRLILVDKD
+249 DRLIIVDSE

-289 TEMTNKG
+289 TDMTNKG
-296 LEKTFEDMGIELV
+296 LENALSEMGIELV

-317 VLEKLIE
+317 VLEKLLE

-337 ICLDNVATGD
+337 ICLDSVATGD
-347 AIIAAIKFLEAFLF
+347 AIIAAIKFFEAFLTF
-361 FNKPLNE
+361 GKPLNE
-368 ILSSFKKYPQILTNI
+368 ILDSFKKYPQILTNI
-383 KVSNAEKILKNKKF
+383 EVANAESILANKKF
-397 QNLCAKVQDELK
+397 KNSCEKIQKEISE
-409 KFDGRILVRKS
+409 FDGKILVRKS
-420 GTESLLRILVESNDS
+420 GTESLLRILVEAKDS
-435 KKTSEYSESLT
+435 KVTEMHSKQLT
-446 SFAIQIND
+446 DLAKDLA

>member
-34 GWAAGEVFKNQGIDS
+34 GWAAGEVFKDQGISS

-72 SSGLNVTLVG
+72 SSGLNVRLVG

-89 SYLVSTFKGQ
+89 SYLVSTFKSQ

-113 NGIKFFDDQGKKISD
+113 NGIKFFDDKGQKISD
-128 ELELLIEEKISHPIE
+128 ELELLIEQKISEPIK
-143 VVNPKNLGKASRLS
+143 VVEPEKLGKAARLT

-177 KNLKIVIDSANGAA
+177 NNLKIVIDTANGAA

-206 ISISDEPTGL
+206 VAISDDPNGL
-216 NINQECGS
+216 NINQNCGS

-235 DHEADFGVALDGDG
+235 DNNADFGIAFDGDG
-249 DRLILVDKD
+249 DRLIIVDSE

-289 TEMTNKG
+289 TDMTNRG
-296 LEKTFEDMGIELV
+296 LENALSEMGIELV

-317 VLEKLIE
+317 VLEKLLE

-347 AIIAAIKFLEAFLF
+347 AIIAAIKFFEAFLTF
-361 FNKPLNE
+361 GKPLNE

-383 KVSNAEKILKNKKF
+383 EVVNADNILENKKF
-397 QNLCAKVQDELK
+397 KNSCEKAQKEISE
-409 KFDGRILVRKS
+409 FDGKILVRKS
-420 GTESLLRILVESNDS
+420 GTESLLRILVEAKDS
-435 KKTSEYSESLT
+435 KVTETHSKELT
-446 SFAIQIND
+446 DLAKDLV

>member
-1 MVKIINAKKK
+1 MAKIINAKKK

-34 GWAAGEVFKNQGIDS
+34 GWAAGEVFKDLGIKT

-72 SSGLNVTLVG
+72 SSGLNVRLVG

-89 SYLVSTFKGQ
+89 SYLVSTFKSQ

-113 NGIKFFDDQGKKISD
+113 NGIKFFDDKGQKISD
-128 ELELLIEEKISHPIE
+128 EIELLIEQKISEEIT
-143 VVNPKNLGKASRLS
+143 VVEPERLGKAARLN

-164 EYCKNSLSKEISL
+164 EYCKNSLSQQISFTG
-177 KNLKIVIDSANGAA
+177 LKIVLDTANGAA

-206 ISISDEPTGL
+206 VAISDDPNGL
-216 NINQECGS
+216 NINQNCGS

-235 DHEADFGVALDGDG
+235 DNNADFGIAFDGDG
-249 DRLILVDKD
+249 DRLIIVDSE

-289 TEMTNKG
+289 TDMTNKG
-296 LEKTFEDMGIELV
+296 LENALSEMGIELV

-317 VLEKLIE
+317 VLEKLLE

-337 ICLDNVATGD
+337 ICLDSVATGD
-347 AIIAAIKFLEAFLF
+347 AIIAAIKFFEAFLTF
-361 FNKPLNE
+361 GKPLNE
-368 ILSSFKKYPQILTNI
+368 ILGSFKKYPQILTNI
-383 KVSNAEKILKNKKF
+383 EVANAESILSNKKF
-397 QNLCAKVQDELK
+397 KNSCEKVQKEISE
-409 KFDGRILVRKS
+409 FDGKILVRKS
-420 GTESLLRILVESNDS
+420 GTESLLRILVEAKDS
-435 KKTSEYSESLT
+435 KVTEIHSKQLT
-446 SFAIQIND
+446 DLAKDLA

>member
-1 MVKIINAKKK
+1 MAKIINAKKK

-34 GWAAGEVFKNQGIDS
+34 GWAAGEVFKGQGISS

-72 SSGLNVTLVG
+72 SSGLNVRLVG

-89 SYLVSTFKGQ
+89 SYLVSTFKSQ

-113 NGIKFFDDQGKKISD
+113 NGIKFFDDKGQKISD
-128 ELELLIEEKISHPIE
+128 ELELLIEQKISEPIK
-143 VVNPKNLGKASRLS
+143 VVEPENLGKAARLT

-177 KNLKIVIDSANGAA
+177 NNLKIVIDTANGAA

-206 ISISDEPTGL
+206 VAISDDPNGL
-216 NINQECGS
+216 NINQNCGS

-235 DHEADFGVALDGDG
+235 DNNADFGIAFDGDG
-249 DRLILVDKD
+249 DRLIIVDSE

-289 TEMTNKG
+289 TDMTNKG
-296 LEKTFEDMGIELV
+296 LENALSEMGIELV

-317 VLEKLIE
+317 VLEKLLE

-337 ICLDNVATGD
+337 ICLDSVATGD
-347 AIIAAIKFLEAFLF
+347 AIIAAIKFFEAFLTF
-361 FNKPLNE
+361 GKPLNE
-368 ILSSFKKYPQILTNI
+368 ILGSFKKYPQILTNI
-383 KVSNAEKILKNKKF
+383 EVANAESILANKKF
-397 QNLCAKVQDELK
+397 KNSCEKVQKEISE
-409 KFDGRILVRKS
+409 FDGKILVRKS
-420 GTESLLRILVESNDS
+420 GTESLLRILVEAKDS
-435 KKTSEYSESLT
+435 KVTEIHSKQLT
-446 SFAIQIND
+446 DLAKDLA